1 MAVAFYP
8 EHHEYISLSEEDKID
23 WLSVTT
29 VTGAF
34 KQPFSDTQAEKSSKN
49 RKSKWYGMTPD
60 EVRAAWKNEAK
71 RATDLGT
78 WYHDQRE
85 QDLCELLSIERGGVT
100 VPVRRPIIV
109 NGVKHA
115 PNQKLED
122 GVYPEHLVYLKSIG
136 VCGQSDV
143 VEVVNGIVNITDF
156 KTNKELKFSGYRNWE
171 GITQKMQPPL
181 SHLDDC
187 HISHYALQLS
197 IYMFII
203 LKHNPQLK
211 PGKLIIHHVTFE
223 EAGRDKFDNPVTLRN
238 EQGDP
243 VVKEVIPYELP
254 YLKSEVLTL
263 LTYVKNNRDKIKKK

>member
-1 MAVAFYP
+1 MALVFYP
-8 EHHEYISLSEEDKID
+8 ENHEYISLDTEDPID
-23 WLSVTT
+23 WISVTT

-34 KQPFSDTQAEKSSKN
+34 KQPFSDKQAEKSSKN

-60 EVRAAWKNEAK
+60 EVRVAWRNEAK

-85 QDLCELLSIERGGVT
+85 QDLCELLSIERGGIT

-109 NGVKHA
+109 DGVKHA
-115 PNQKLED
+115 PDQKLED
-122 GVYPEHLVYLKSIG
+122 GVYPEHLVYLKSVG

-143 VEVVNGIVNITDF
+143 VEVVNGMVNITDF
-156 KTNKELKFSGYRNWE
+156 KTNKELKKEGYRNWE

-187 HISHYALQLS
+187 HMSHYALQLS
-197 IYMFII
+197 IYMFMI
-203 LKHNPQLK
+203 LKHNPQLRA
-211 PGKLIIHHVTFE
+211 GKLIIHHVIFE
-223 EAGRDKFDNPVTLRN
+223 EAGRDKFDNPITLRN

-243 VVKEVIPYELP
+243 VVKGVIPYELP

-263 LTYVKNNRDKIKKK
+263 LTYVKNNRDKVKRK